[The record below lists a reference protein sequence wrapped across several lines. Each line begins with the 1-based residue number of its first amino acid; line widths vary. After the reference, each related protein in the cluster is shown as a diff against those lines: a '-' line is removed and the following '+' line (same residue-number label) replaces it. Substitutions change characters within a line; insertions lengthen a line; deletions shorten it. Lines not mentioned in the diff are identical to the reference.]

1 MASASTSKWMS
12 IHSSGSGRAPTPPSK
27 CTNAVK
33 CFPCDGAG
41 SNREPTAAERANCR
55 PYLREELATVAPDA
69 VLTTGKHATASVF
82 AMDDRSVDGF
92 LDLVLDPVETGVG
105 RVVPLLHPSYQAV
118 WLARLDHTRE
128 SYLAELRAVLETAG
142 TGD

>member
-1 MASASTSKWMS
+1 M
-12 IHSSGSGRAPTPPSK
+12 
-27 CTNAVK
+27 K

-41 SNREPTAAERANCR
+41 SNREPTATERANCR
-55 PYLREELATVAPDA
+55 PYLHEELAMVAPDA
-69 VLTTGKHATASVF
+69 ILTTGKHATASVF
-82 AMDDRSVDGF
+82 AMDDRPVDGF

-128 SYLAELRAVLETAG
+128 SYLAELRAVLGTAG

>member
-1 MASASTSKWMS
+1 MS

-128 SYLAELRAVLETAG
+128 SYLAELRAVLETAE